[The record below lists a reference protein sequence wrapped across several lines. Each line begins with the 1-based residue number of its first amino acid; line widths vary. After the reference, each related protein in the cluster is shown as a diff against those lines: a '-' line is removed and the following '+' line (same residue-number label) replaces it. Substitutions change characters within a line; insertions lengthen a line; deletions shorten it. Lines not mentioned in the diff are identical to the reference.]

1 MKIKKTIAKKSNPRA
16 YLTGTKE
23 EGSKLQLIVEVTAK
37 RCPAGYLEIIDQIW
51 TSLEKDH
58 LTKEEAV
65 NLRENLCKQ
74 WGC

>member
-37 RCPAGYLEIIDQIW
+37 RCPAGYLDIFGKGPSDKGRSCEPQRKLVQ
-51 TSLEKDH
+51 TMGL
-58 LTKEEAV
+58 L
-65 NLRENLCKQ
+65 NC
-74 WGC
+74 